1 MAEQTNHGNTP
12 GNRPGLYRHP
22 KSGAEIFVTHHPKF
36 GSAQADGA
44 VAQGY
49 EWVSDEDTL
58 QTSVA
63 EESSVDTE
71 SSHAPKSVAEL
82 REELAEAEHR
92 ELTEKKFTSL
102 NKADLTRL
110 AELEDVELTEE
121 HDTNDKIRAAITA
134 ARESEQE

>member
-1 MAEQTNHGNTP
+1 MAEQTNHGNRP

-22 KSGAEIFVTHHPKF
+22 QTGAEVFVTHHVKY

-49 EWVSDEDTL
+49 VWVSDEDTA
-58 QTSVA
+58 QTSTA
-63 EESSVDTE
+63 EEQAVNDETL
-71 SSHAPKSVAEL
+71 APKSAAEL

-134 ARESEQE
+134 ARESE